1 MFYQKKN
8 FLIFCD
14 GTFQPK
20 YQEISYFLSKK
31 KSLLFRDK
39 NIFLKKNFG
48 FIFRDD
54 F

>member
-31 KSLLFRDK
+31 KFLLFRDK
-39 NIFLKKNFG
+39 KLWPKA
-48 FIFRDD
+48 
-54 F
+54 